1 MARIAI
7 VLVCVALLK
16 MIVFLSAETPVPFVE
31 DPAHPT
37 DADGKAVTPAEF
49 VSRYCGM
56 KGYRKAHNYDT
67 CRAVT
72 KALCASVYP
81 AQNTATAAST
91 QVPLEEQKDQL

>member
-1 MARIAI
+1 VESVVVRIAI
-7 VLVCVALLK
+7 VLACVALLK
-16 MIVFLSAETPVPFVE
+16 VCIFLSAETSVPIVL

-49 VSRYCGM
+49 VRQYCGGM
-56 KGYRKAHNYDT
+56 KGYNKAHNYDT

-81 AQNTATAAST
+81 PKNATAAA
-91 QVPLEEQKDQL
+91 PLPPEEL